1 MRISTAARVS
11 ALLGFFA
18 LPALA
23 PADDRLEDLS
33 NLVTDARVTVEN
45 FSSDPQMDWF
55 RQHARDAKALLVIP
69 HLRRGGFILGG
80 SGGSG
85 VLLAREPKTGAWSY
99 PAFYTTGSFSFG
111 AQIGGEAAEV
121 ILVVMTQRG
130 LDSLLSTSVKLGADV
145 EVAAGPTGGGTTA
158 ATVDIL
164 SFSRTM
170 GLFAGAT
177 VDGAVV
183 AARDGWNEE
192 YYKRP
197 VRPIEIL
204 RDRAVANPQADPLR
218 EAVTVVSQSVQTS
231 EAEISVHRR
240 TADERSA
247 DESRQ

>member
-1 MRISTAARVS
+1 MRISRV
-11 ALLGFFA
+11 ALVCALVGLSG
-18 LPALA
+18 LPARASRDDDLA
-23 PADDRLEDLS
+23 DLS

-55 RQHARDAKALLVIP
+55 RSHARDAKALLVIP
-69 HLRRGGFILGG
+69 HLRRGGFIFGG

-85 VLLAREPKTGAWSY
+85 VLLARDPQTGAWSY
-99 PAFYTTGSFSFG
+99 PAFYTTGAFTMG
-111 AQIGGEAAEV
+111 AQIGGEVAEV

-130 LDSLLSTSVKLGADV
+130 LDSLLSTSVKFGADV
-145 EVAAGPTGGGTTA
+145 EVAAGPTGSGTNA

-164 SFSRTM
+164 SFSRTK

-192 YYKRP
+192 YYNRAARP
-197 VRPIEIL
+197 VEIL
-204 RDRAVANPQADPLR
+204 RDRAVTNPQADPLR

-231 EAEISVHRR
+231 QAELSVRRR
-240 TADERSA
+240 TPDAPA
-247 DESRQ
+247 Q